1 MAHTLRG
8 EPLTSHDDSTSSASA
23 RMAQPATLPEIR
35 GLFRKALAEEA
46 GFTALKDLKLN
57 LSGVSGFHKLYFAIR
72 CSCRTAGM
80 LSIEVAHSKT
90 LEDVK
95 LAMPQMV
102 ERLRGQARAF
112 RAMPCEMH
120 ARMRLGGVRPP
131 SP

>member
-1 MAHTLRG
+1 MTN
-8 EPLTSHDDSTSSASA
+8 HDDPISSASA
-23 RMAQPATLPEIR
+23 RMAQPATLAEIW
-35 GLFRKALAEEA
+35 GLFHEALAEEA

-90 LEDVK
+90 LEEVK
-95 LAMPQMV
+95 LVMPQMV

-120 ARMRLGGVRPP
+120 ARMRLGGVRPA

>member
-1 MAHTLRG
+1 M
-8 EPLTSHDDSTSSASA
+8 TSHDDPTVSA
-23 RMAQPATLPEIR
+23 RMAQPATLAEIW
-35 GLFRKALAEEA
+35 GLFREALAEEA

-90 LEDVK
+90 LKDVK
-95 LAMPQMV
+95 LVLPQMV
-102 ERLRGQARAF
+102 ERLHSQARAF

-120 ARMRLGGVRPP
+120 ARMRLGGVQPA
-131 SP
+131 SS

>member
-1 MAHTLRG
+1 MAHSSYG
-8 EPLTSHDDSTSSASA
+8 EPLSSHDNPTSSA
-23 RMAQPATLPEIR
+23 PATLAEIWR
-35 GLFRKALAEEA
+35 LFREALAEE
-46 GFTALKDLKLN
+46 TDLAPLENMKLN

-95 LAMPQMV
+95 LVMPQMV

-120 ARMRLGGVRPP
+120 ARMRLSGMQPTNP
-131 SP
+131 

>member
-1 MAHTLRG
+1 
-8 EPLTSHDDSTSSASA
+8 LTSYDDPLSSASA
-23 RMAQPATLPEIR
+23 RMVQPATLAEIWN
-35 GLFRKALAEEA
+35 LFREALAEETD
-46 GFTALKDLKLN
+46 FTPLEDLKLN
-57 LSGVSGFHKLYFAIR
+57 LSGVSGFHKLYFVIR

-90 LEDVK
+90 LEDVE
-95 LAMPQMV
+95 LAMSQMI

-120 ARMRLGGVRPP
+120 TRMRLGGMQPT

>member
-1 MAHTLRG
+1 MAQTSYG
-8 EPLTSHDDSTSSASA
+8 EPLTSHDDPTSSAQA
-23 RMAQPATLPEIR
+23 AHPATLAEIW
-35 GLFRKALAEEA
+35 GLFREALAEET
-46 GFTALKDLKLN
+46 GFTALKELKLN

-90 LEDVK
+90 LEEVK
-95 LAMPQMV
+95 LVMPQMV

-120 ARMRLGGVRPP
+120 ARMRLGGVQPTQ
-131 SP
+131 S